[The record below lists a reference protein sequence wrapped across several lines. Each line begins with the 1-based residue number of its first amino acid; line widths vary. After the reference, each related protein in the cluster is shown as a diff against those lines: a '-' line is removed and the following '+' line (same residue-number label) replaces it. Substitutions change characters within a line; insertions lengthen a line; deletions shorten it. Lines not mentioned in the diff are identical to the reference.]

1 MERFRRST
9 GKAGGWQD
17 IGGGKDEIR
26 VKTVFKLM
34 TSSWLVDEFGKTG
47 GEGKTVSRLTVFSRG
62 WFNWKAI
69 GNNSISYLRSAFQS
83 KALPYTLSCKSH
95 NDWKVDVIIPNSEM
109 FRKIFKIWIQ
119 AKRWPRVL
127 FTSQCLTGF
136 SKSPGVGWWCY
147 HPAGPLINE
156 INKSL
161 TIFIIYLNESHPFSF
176 LKIILWVEAK
186 EYFERLT
193 DLLKIMVL

>member
-1 MERFRRST
+1 MAS
-9 GKAGGWQD
+9 GW
-17 IGGGKDEIR
+17 IWEN
-26 VKTVFKLM
+26 
-34 TSSWLVDEFGKTG
+34 TG
-47 GEGKTVSRLTVFSRG
+47 GEGKTVNRLTVFSRG

-69 GNNSISYLRSAFQS
+69 GNNSILYLHSAFQS

-95 NDWKVDVIIPNSEM
+95 NDWKVDVIIPNNEM
-109 FRKIFKIWIQ
+109 LRKIFKIWIQ
-119 AKRWPRVL
+119 AKRWPRAL
-127 FTSQCLTGF
+127 FMSQYLTGF

-147 HPAGPLINE
+147 RPAGSLINE

-161 TIFIIYLNESHPFSF
+161 PIFIIYLNESHAFSF
-176 LKIILWVEAK
+176 LKVILWVEAK